1 MDRKTVCFSPD
12 ADIKLD
18 VADFRSHLETA
29 AHHHLDHPPSGDCPE
44 CIAHLHTAAL
54 LYRGDFLSGFYLRD
68 SPNFEDWKFFQN
80 EALRRDYAFAL
91 KKLVDLL
98 QTKGDFPNATV
109 FARRWLALDTLNEEA
124 QRALIKIYALS
135 GQRTAALRQYQE
147 CQRLLRAELDVIP
160 EPETRIL
167 FEQIQSGELAQP
179 AEMLVG
185 HPQKTL
191 KISEAADLSVTK
203 QEVDFSAQGSVPTG
217 VLQALNRPFVGRQ
230 LEVKKITALLANS
243 SCWLVTLIGP
253 GGIGKTR
260 LALEVGLSHQ
270 KHFPHGVFFVP
281 LIALETNQSI
291 IPSIARAT
299 GLIFRQDGPSPQKQ
313 LLDYLKG
320 KKILIILDSFETFVH
335 SADLLPA
342 IHFQANEVKLLVTS
356 RHRCR

>member
-1 MDRKTVCFSPD
+1 MYSRT
-12 ADIKLD
+12 
-18 VADFRSHLETA
+18 
-29 AHHHLDHPPSGDCPE
+29 
-44 CIAHLHTAAL
+44 
-54 LYRGDFLSGFYLRD
+54 RD
-68 SPNFEDWKFFQN
+68 QN
-80 EALRRDYAFAL
+80 
-91 KKLVDLL
+91 
-98 QTKGDFPNATV
+98 P
-109 FARRWLALDTLNEEA
+109 
-124 QRALIKIYALS
+124 
-135 GQRTAALRQYQE
+135 
-147 CQRLLRAELDVIP
+147 LRA
-160 EPETRIL
+160 
-167 FEQIQSGELAQP
+167 IQSGELAQP

-230 LEVKKITALLANS
+230 LEVKKITALLAKS

-320 KKILIILDSFETFVH
+320 KKILIILNSFETFVH

-356 RHRCR
+356 RHRLPLNEAWVVEIDGLDYPGNSQKILKSFCLTARSNYFSSLLAGQWVNINSTIRSARRLPRHPTPGRYASRSGTGCHLDQNALLSGDC

>member
-1 MDRKTVCFSPD
+1 MGHLAVFALGPLQIELDGKPLQTSRHKALALLVYLALQTGKHTREALSSLLWPDYEQKKAFAYLRRTIWEAHNLLDKSWLKVDRKTVCFSPD

-124 QRALIKIYALS
+124 QRALIKIYAQS

-147 CQRLLRAELDVIP
+147 CQR
-160 EPETRIL
+160 
-167 FEQIQSGELAQP
+167 S
-179 AEMLVG
+179 
-185 HPQKTL
+185 
-191 KISEAADLSVTK
+191 
-203 QEVDFSAQGSVPTG
+203 
-217 VLQALNRPFVGRQ
+217 
-230 LEVKKITALLANS
+230 
-243 SCWLVTLIGP
+243 
-253 GGIGKTR
+253 
-260 LALEVGLSHQ
+260 
-270 KHFPHGVFFVP
+270 
-281 LIALETNQSI
+281 
-291 IPSIARAT
+291 
-299 GLIFRQDGPSPQKQ
+299 
-313 LLDYLKG
+313 
-320 KKILIILDSFETFVH
+320 
-335 SADLLPA
+335 
-342 IHFQANEVKLLVTS
+342 
-356 RHRCR
+356 